1 MAWAQRVARSS
12 RVRPDLTDDDMIGGK
27 EQNVTAGVNW
37 YLTRYVRM
45 MFNYV
50 WVDAERRRDLQT
62 ERPQIVQF
70 RMQFAI

>member
-1 MAWAQRVARSS
+1 
-12 RVRPDLTDDDMIGGK
+12 MIGGK